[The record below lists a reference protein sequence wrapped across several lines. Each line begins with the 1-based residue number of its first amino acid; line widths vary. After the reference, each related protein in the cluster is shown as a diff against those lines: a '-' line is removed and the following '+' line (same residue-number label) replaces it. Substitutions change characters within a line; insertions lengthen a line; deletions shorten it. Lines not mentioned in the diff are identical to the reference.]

1 MLGGGAVLLGLLALT
16 MALTERPGLTAAA
29 YLAST
34 AANGLLLGR
43 WQTLVADSAPEPE
56 RPRWF
61 AFQGS
66 SWGVAQPVV
75 PGLAAMFG
83 SLAGAP
89 GAGAFW
95 TAALAFLV
103 VPLTLSYS

>member
-1 MLGGGAVLLGLLALT
+1 MLGGGTVLLGLLALA
-16 MALTERPGLTAAA
+16 MALTDRAWLTAAA

-34 AANGLLLGR
+34 AANGLLIGR

-75 PGLAAMFG
+75 PGLAAAFG
-83 SLAGAP
+83 SLAGTP

-95 TAALAFLV
+95 TAAVAFLV
-103 VPLTLSYS
+103 VPLFLSYS